1 MNNENIQGQLYV
13 AGTRGYSAYEIA
25 VQNGFVGTEEEW
37 LASLKGEQGEQG
49 IEGKSAYQVAVE
61 NGYEGTEEEWLSEFL
76 TPEGYILKQDIV
88 DNLES
93 NSNQKVLSA
102 KQGKELK
109 QLVDNK
115 YDKSFIDESL
125 EELNESIN
133 SKASSTEVRTT
144 YATKEDVEEDI
155 NSLSSQISGLAS
167 GSPLVASSTAGM
179 TDTSRVYVNSTDG
192 HWYYYDGTSW
202 VDGGIYQST
211 GLDLDST
218 LTESSKAPKSKSVGD
233 YIFQNRVN
241 ISSNQE
247 RLTNYDGIIK
257 PVNLEIGRITYTQQG
272 GFYWIHDNAGK
283 KCVSTADNTEYHLY
297 PSDIVSLIDY
307 ATYRFKIIYRDMNGS
322 YHYSDWRTT
331 DYIVPVEGYYIFSV
345 GKIDDTAFDNAV
357 EISKQFTIKTN
368 NYEENLIRSMGMVA
382 DDYIKSKLVNGTVN
396 TSSGLY
402 QTQSNRATFYDFIKL
417 NRSICI
423 CNIDRNFAVAAYTIS
438 NNTVTTLSYVRNN
451 IIIPA
456 NTKFKILIRRN
467 TEISGE
473 TVSVDELA
481 NSIKVYE
488 ESHEQVDNI
497 FDERHL
503 EPGYVNGSG
512 GNEYYNNVTNC
523 PVTSTIY
530 YEIGDEKLISL
541 QILNPD
547 ENDTDWYCIAYYD
560 EEYNFLSRYS
570 LYPNE
575 KNIKHLI
582 SLTPTAKYFRLCYN
596 HKFYNKIM
604 MNYGFNFADY
614 KHYPIEETNR
624 KVIDF
629 NDYGIFGVA
638 HAGGG
643 GGPENTLP
651 AYKIAKQRGFKF
663 AECDIQFTVDN
674 IPVLMHDATVDRT
687 TNGSGRVREMTLEE
701 IKQLDA
707 SNNMQG
713 FTGTPVPT
721 FEELLVLCRDIKII
735 PKIELKMDDTTPS
748 ETPQMLRI
756 LYDIIKKYH
765 MENRVCFVSSSYQKL
780 LTMRDI
786 DPYAVLWGMSFD
798 KNAQL
803 ATINRTYGILKTPT
817 NTVGFAMNKAY
828 LDDSS
833 FLNRCKE
840 LSLPVDIWTFYGEN
854 GMLEIDKY
862 VVSLTSESQ
871 RPYEKVIYDA
881 NIDV

>member
-1 MNNENIQGQLYV
+1 MDKLKYIKLENEDGSYSDSIPLSVSADYV
-13 AGTRGYSAYEIA
+13 
-25 VQNGFVGTEEEW
+25 
-37 LASLKGEQGEQG
+37 
-49 IEGKSAYQVAVE
+49 
-61 NGYEGTEEEWLSEFL
+61 
-76 TPEGYILKQDIV
+76 DI
-88 DNLES
+88 
-93 NSNQKVLSA
+93 
-102 KQGKELK
+102 
-109 QLVDNK
+109 
-115 YDKSFIDESL
+115 
-125 EELNESIN
+125 
-133 SKASSTEVRTT
+133 SSTSETLNLTNYITNNNININNLKSTT
-144 YATKEDVEEDI
+144 SNLQNKVNNNTNAI
-155 NSLSSQISGLAS
+155 QGLAS
-167 GSPLVASSTAGM
+167 GSPLVASSTSGM
-179 TDTSRVYVNSTDG
+179 TDTSRVYVNTTDG
-192 HWYYYDGTSW
+192 YWYYYNGTIW
-202 VDGGIYQST
+202 VAGGVYQSAE
-211 GLDLDST
+211 LDLDST
-218 LTESSKAPKSKSVGD
+218 LTESTKAPKSKSVGD
-233 YIFQNRVN
+233 YIFQNRAN
-241 ISSNQE
+241 ISSNQD

-257 PVNLEIGRITYTQQG
+257 PINLEVGRITYSQQG
-272 GFYWIHDNAGK
+272 FVWIHDNLGK
-283 KCVSTADNTEYHLY
+283 KCVSTADNAEYHLY
-297 PSDIVSLIDY
+297 PSDIVSLEDY
-307 ATYRFKIIYRDMNGS
+307 STYKFKIIYRDMNGT

-331 DYIVPVEGYYIFSV
+331 DYIIPVEGYYIFSIT
-345 GKIDDTAFDNAV
+345 KIDDTNFDNTV

-368 NYEENLIRSMGMVA
+368 NYEENSIKSMSMLA

-402 QTQSNRATFYDFIKL
+402 QIQSNRATFYDFIKL
-417 NRSICI
+417 NRNICI
-423 CNIDRNFAVAAYTIS
+423 CNIDRNFVVAAYTIN
-438 NNTVTTLSYVRNN
+438 NNTVATLPYTRNN

-488 ESHEQVDNI
+488 ESHEKVNNI

-503 EPGYVNGSG
+503 EPGYIDADGTIQ
-512 GNEYYNNVTNC
+512 YYSNVTNC

-547 ENDTDWYCIAYYD
+547 ENDSDWYCIVYYD
-560 EEYNFLSRYS
+560 EEYNLLSRYS

-582 SLTPTAKYFRLCYN
+582 SLTPTAKYFKLCYN

-614 KHYPIEETNR
+614 KHYPIEESNR

-651 AYKIAKQRGFKF
+651 AYKIAKQRGFNF
-663 AECDIQFTVDN
+663 AECDIQFTIDN

-707 SNNMQG
+707 SNGMQG
-713 FTGTPVPT
+713 FEGTPVPT

-735 PKIELKMDDTTPS
+735 PKIELKMDDTTPAQ
-748 ETPQMLRI
+748 TPEMLRI
-756 LYDIIKKYH
+756 LYNIIKKYH
-765 MENRVCFVSSSYQKL
+765 MEDRVCFVSSSYQKL

-786 DPYAVLWGMSFD
+786 DPYAVLWGMSFNE
-798 KNAQL
+798 NAQL

-828 LDDSS
+828 LNNSS
-833 FLNRCKE
+833 FLDRCKE